1 MQKIKKR
8 IHNEFKFK
16 KLLYDYKNSKPYQ
29 EKNWPTESNSSSS
42 RTIYDFQRFGKTS
55 KNFSNN
61 IDFMSNYFT
70 IPSYANEANETI
82 FLNKP
87 KTHLK
92 FMKTNKSSSTIRSL
106 MPPINKKLAFSS
118 TQNNLNTD
126 RNYNANNKN
135 SYAELTSI
143 NDLKER
149 GLMKNY
155 NKSNPNIFRGEEHE
169 FRKKIENHSNKTGK
183 DILSYNNDSYSK
195 MLKGLDIW
203 DKDHIEESKKKSEI
217 ILFKILNNYYQEQNL
232 KEDQNNLEAAS
243 NMLKDRREHR
253 YFDNLIED
261 GKQNNKL
268 FLEMIQSK
276 NKETGSILKY
286 NLYKTK
292 LKFRQLFHK
301 KYSKEFVDNLNIDP
315 EILDLVIQDEVKNAY
330 YIKIIKEKIK
340 YESQLHDELLKI
352 NNIIIRK
359 KSLKDEKN
367 EKIKEIF
374 KEKNILLKEY
384 NDRYNINRQTYW
396 FKYDNYEHNFKKFIS
411 TEYIEANMKLN
422 KQLENIEN
430 NKIEKQKNFHRN
442 KTMSID
448 EAKLTLSNKKKKKL
462 LIEKKNKDE
471 YSRKQ
476 LKEMEYLRKFKLL
489 NMNNEMNNKL
499 KQLHDNYQYKIDEL
513 NLKQK
518 QLEYE
523 ISIIKD
529 EIEYYSQ
536 INDELRK
543 EHKIYYMEKLKKG
556 FDCREE
562 GLIWI
567 VTNLFELQVPLDYQ
581 HFPKFLTHE
590 QIDYIKNYSEL
601 KLKLNQLKIII
612 NILKK
617 KQYTQKM
624 SDTLKYM
631 DAIDSLENFK
641 KREDEDLKNEND
653 FFQIAKKKIDQ
664 KFLKIY
670 QDNIDIV
677 KSTMK
682 KNVENCDYHYIINE
696 IKKDLYHGNS
706 LSIGKS
712 KKDLLNMFIENQSN
726 KNFFDFLLSIK
737 SSYQLL
743 EEKMEKLFENEKQN
757 YMRMVEKS
765 QNFKAS
771 INNVIKFE
779 MIKKCLFGTRLDN

>member
-1 MQKIKKR
+1 MRKIKKR
-8 IHNEFKFK
+8 INNEFKFR
-16 KLLYDYKNSKPYQ
+16 KLLTDYKNSKPYQ
-29 EKNWPTESNSSSS
+29 EENLLIESYSSNSNSLN
-42 RTIYDFQRFGKTS
+42 DFQRFGKAS
-55 KNFSNN
+55 KNFNNN
-61 IDFMSNYFT
+61 IDFISNYFS
-70 IPSYANEANETI
+70 IPSYTIDDNEAKV
-82 FLNKP
+82 LNKQ
-87 KTHLK
+87 KQNLK
-92 FMKTNKSSSTIRSL
+92 FLKNNKSSSAFKNI
-106 MPPINKKLAFSS
+106 MPPIKKKMVLSS
-118 TQNNLNTD
+118 TQSNLNIN

-135 SYAELTSI
+135 SYTDLTSI
-143 NDLKER
+143 KDLKER
-149 GLMKNY
+149 TLMKNY
-155 NKSNPNIFRGEEHE
+155 NKTNPNFFDGNEHE
-169 FRKKIENHSNKTGK
+169 FRKKIESYSSKKGK
-183 DILSYNNDSYSK
+183 DILPYNKESYSK
-195 MLKGLDIW
+195 MLKNLDIW
-203 DKDHIEESKKKSEI
+203 DKDHIEKSKKKSDI
-217 ILFKILNNYYQEQNL
+217 ILFKLLNNYYQKHNL
-232 KEDQNNLEAAS
+232 KEDQDNLISAS
-243 NMLKDRREHR
+243 NMLKNRRDHR
-253 YFDNLIED
+253 YFANLIED

-268 FLEMIQSK
+268 FLEMTESK

-315 EILDLVIQDEVKNAY
+315 EILDLVIQDEVKNAFY
-330 YIKIIKEKIK
+330 NKIINEKIK
-340 YESQLHDELLKI
+340 YETQLHDELLKI
-352 NNIIIRK
+352 NNIIISK

-374 KEKNILLKEY
+374 KEKNILIKEY

-396 FKYDNYEHNFKKFIS
+396 FKYDNYEHNFKKYIS
-411 TEYIEANMKLN
+411 TEYIEANIKLN
-422 KQLENIEN
+422 KKIEN
-430 NKIEKQKNFHRN
+430 MESNKVDRQKRFHRN

-448 EAKLTLSNKKKKKL
+448 ESRLSLSNKKKKKL
-462 LIEKKNKDE
+462 LMEKKNKEE

-476 LKEMEYLRKFKLL
+476 IKEMEYLKKFKLL

-499 KQLHDNYQYKIDEL
+499 KQLHDNYQYKINEL

-529 EIEYYSQ
+529 ELEYYNQ

-601 KLKLNQLKIII
+601 QLKLNQLKIII

-631 DAIDSLENFK
+631 DVIDSIENFK
-641 KREDEDLKNEND
+641 NREDEDLKKEND

-664 KFLKIY
+664 KFVKIY

-677 KSTMK
+677 KSIK
-682 KNVENCDYHYIINE
+682 KNIENCDYNYIINE
-696 IKKDLYHGNS
+696 IKKDLYHGS
-706 LSIGKS
+706 GLTIRKS
-712 KKDLLNMFIENQSN
+712 KKEVLNMFIEDQSN

-737 SSYQLL
+737 SSYELL
-743 EEKMEKLFENEKQN
+743 EEKMEKLFETEKQN
-757 YMRMVEKS
+757 YKRMVEKS
-765 QNFKAS
+765 KNFKAS

-779 MIKKCLFGTRLDN
+779 MIKKCLFGTRIDN